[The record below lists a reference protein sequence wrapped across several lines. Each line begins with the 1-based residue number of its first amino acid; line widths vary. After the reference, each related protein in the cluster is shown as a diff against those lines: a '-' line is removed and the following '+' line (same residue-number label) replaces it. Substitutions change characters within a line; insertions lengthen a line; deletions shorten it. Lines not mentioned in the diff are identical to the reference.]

1 MKTKLAIAGLVLFLL
16 SPILLQAQQGP
27 DHDAD
32 WKNKKEKIDAFK
44 IAFFTERIKFTP
56 QEAQA
61 FWPVYNDYRA
71 KQETM
76 MHNFRKKYDKSL
88 SDPDALT
95 DQQANEVL
103 DATMKDMEAMGQM
116 TNAFYLKVKTI
127 LPPQKVIKLFEA
139 EKDFK
144 RALLKKMNEYPD
156 NKK

>member
-1 MKTKLAIAGLVLFLL
+1 MDHA
-16 SPILLQAQQGP
+16 SPVTYTCCAQQGP

-44 IAFFTERIKFTP
+44 IAFFTERIQFTP

-61 FWPVYNDYRA
+61 FWPVYNDFRT

-88 SDPDALT
+88 DNPDALT

-116 TNAFYLKVKTI
+116 TNAFYQKVKTI

-144 RALLKKMNEYPD
+144 RALLKKMNEYPED
-156 NKK
+156 KKPNQ

>member
-1 MKTKLAIAGLVLFLL
+1 MKAKFLITGWMLLLLFPLL
-16 SPILLQAQQGP
+16 LTAQHDG

-32 WKNKKEKIDAFK
+32 WKSRKEKIDAFK

-61 FWPVYNDYRA
+61 FWPVYNDFRA
-71 KQETM
+71 KQEAM
-76 MHNFRKKYDKSL
+76 MHNFRSKYGKSL
-88 SDPDALT
+88 SDPDALS

-103 DATMKDMEAMGQM
+103 DATLKDMESMGQL
-116 TNAFYLKVKTI
+116 TNGFYQKVKAI
-127 LPPQKVIKLFEA
+127 LPPQKIIKLFEA

-156 NKK
+156 DKK